1 MIRMLA
7 FFSHTIFGFEY
18 YFYAVATPSPSI
30 LCFKRNACGRVR
42 NQRCLTRSC
51 KLGQQKLSVWYRIL
65 SPRMSILPGCRN
77 RSVTRKK
84 DKQNRW
90 LHLKCWCAHRAQLPR
105 KTLEKYSTTRQH
117 DPPARVVSTRESRHI
132 GELPVSKCRPNRVE
146 SQSWKAEK
154 HSF

>member
-1 MIRMLA
+1 MLA

-18 YFYAVATPSPSI
+18 YFYAVATLSPSI

-90 LHLKCWCAHRAQLPR
+90 LRLKCWCAHRAQLPR
-105 KTLEKYSTTRQH
+105 KTLGKYSTTRQH
-117 DPPARVVSTRESRHI
+117 DLPARVVSTRESRHI
-132 GELPVSKCRPNRVE
+132 GELPVLRLLQVSSKPGGYESCRH
-146 SQSWKAEK
+146 K
-154 HSF
+154 F